1 MGTAE
6 APAMSRVRGGKAS
19 AGTPADEEDD
29 SASVAS
35 SKAGASRGK
44 PKKEEE
50 EEEEEAPSRANRS
63 RRQVSFSCAAR
74 VFFSVFC
81 WGAFLRLDF
90 SLPFFIL
97 CLPASPGIFIVIS
110 QSESTLWLHPTHPLT
125 TNSLPRPLSVFAER
139 GSAEGSQETAR

>member
-44 PKKEEE
+44 PKKEEG

-63 RRQVSFSCAAR
+63 RRQVSF
-74 VFFSVFC
+74 
-81 WGAFLRLDF
+81 FLR
-90 SLPFFIL
+90 
-97 CLPASPGIFIVIS
+97 S
-110 QSESTLWLHPTHPLT
+110 QSFFQCFLLGRVLATSFLPLF
-125 TNSLPRPLSVFAER
+125 SI
-139 GSAEGSQETAR
+139 